1 MTSIEVKEV
10 VEHPIKL
17 RVMRL
22 GKPVMFNS
30 KIVTCDSKDLPGA
43 ALNAHLKKDVTT
55 MADAETLAAGSFL
68 MVPNVLENLYLGE
81 TFLCYVYLKNESS
94 QTVYDIILKAEIDTA
109 TSHIP
114 ILGPKA
120 FPKLDPYASIDVIVK
135 HEVKEH
141 GSVNKLICQVK
152 YDRKHSFET
161 IFSYRVPK
169 PLDLKTKFY
178 NTVTDEVYLEVQ
190 VQNIMSTPISLEK
203 FILESSIG
211 YDVNSMNHLLDS
223 SEDKSVFG
231 DMDILDVK
239 ETRQYMYRLSLD
251 QTAEKNPTRTN
262 NLGKLDILWRSNMG
276 TKGQIQSS
284 PLVRQI
290 PELDDL
296 TFSITYLP
304 DMVFCEEQFDFTC
317 SIKNNRNRDMQL
329 VVEVSDEE
337 DSNLAWTMI
346 SGIQLRLLPPYATIK
361 TVFSMVALNHG
372 LQIISG
378 IKLKELIL
386 NRTYS
391 YNNFGHVF
399 VTQNVS

>member
-10 VEHPIKL
+10 IEHPIKL

-30 KIVTCDSKDLPGA
+30 KVVTCDSKDLPGTV
-43 ALNAHLKKDVTT
+43 LNTQLKKDVTT
-55 MADAETLAAGSFL
+55 LAGAETLAAGSFL

-81 TFLCYVYLKNESS
+81 TFLCYIYLKNESS
-94 QTVYDIILKAEIDTA
+94 HTVYNIILKAEIDTA

-141 GSVNKLICQVK
+141 GSVNKLICQVE
-152 YDRKHSFET
+152 YDRENSFET

-203 FILESSIG
+203 FILESSVG
-211 YDVNSMNHLLDS
+211 YNVISMNHLLDS
-223 SEDKSVFG
+223 SDNKSIFG

-290 PELDDL
+290 PELDDI

-372 LQIISG
+372 LQVCFY
-378 IKLKELIL
+378 L
-386 NRTYS
+386 
-391 YNNFGHVF
+391 
-399 VTQNVS
+399 